1 MTYAAATYG
10 GSTLGGTPNLDTD
23 VTSRA
28 RERELIRVITVDERT
43 LTRTI
48 RADKRELML

>member
-28 RERELIRVITVDERT
+28 RERELERVITVET
-43 LTRTI
+43 
-48 RADKRELML
+48 RELML

>member
-28 RERELIRVITVDERT
+28 PERELVRAITVDKRT

-48 RADKRELML
+48 RADTRDLML

>member
-10 GSTLGGTPNLDTD
+10 GSTLGGTPNVDTD

-28 RERELIRVITVDERT
+28 TERELERIITVET
-43 LTRTI
+43 
-48 RADKRELML
+48 RELML